1 MPAFRRAKP
10 FASLMPVM
18 TTLPTN
24 LALIGMPGAGKSTLG
39 VLLAKRTACSFLDTD
54 LLIQQV
60 EDAPLQEIIEAHG
73 VEFFRRAEERIVLG
87 LDCSSSVIA
96 TGGSTV
102 YSEAAMEHL
111 GRLGRRIYLD
121 VPLAELDRRL
131 GNLDTR
137 GVIRGPGQD
146 LESLLAE
153 RRPLYERWADI
164 CVDCSGLVEHDSA
177 VDAVIRA
184 LDSI

>member
-1 MPAFRRAKP
+1 
-10 FASLMPVM
+10 M
-18 TTLPTN
+18 TTLRNN

-39 VLLAKRTACSFLDTD
+39 VLLAKRTSCSFLDTD
-54 LLIQQV
+54 LLIQQA
-60 EDAPLQEIIEAHG
+60 EDATLQEIIEAHG

-96 TGGSTV
+96 TGGSAV

-111 GRLGRRIYLD
+111 GRIGRRIYLD

-131 GNLDTR
+131 GNLDKR

-146 LESLLAE
+146 LEGLLAE

-164 CVDCSGLVEHDSA
+164 RVDCSGLIEHDGV

-184 LDSI
+184 LASV

>member
-1 MPAFRRAKP
+1 
-10 FASLMPVM
+10 M
-18 TTLPTN
+18 TNIPNN

-39 VLLAKRTACSFLDTD
+39 VLLAKRTARSFLDTD
-54 LLIQQV
+54 LLIQKA
-60 EDAPLQEIIEAHG
+60 EGAPLQEIIEKRG
-73 VEFFRRAEERIVLG
+73 VKFFRGVEERIVLG

-96 TGGSTV
+96 TGGSVV

-121 VPLAELDRRL
+121 VPLVELEQRL
-131 GNLDTR
+131 GNLDNR

-146 LESLLAE
+146 LEGLLAE

-164 CVDCSGLVEHDSA
+164 RVDCRDLAHDGV
-177 VDAVIRA
+177 VDAVIRTLA
-184 LDSI
+184 SA